1 MDLLLLIALFVLFG
15 LIIVSYSIKTL
26 DFVAISIVC
35 CFIAGTIT
43 GLVKGIGLEVIIT
56 FIDFKVIIIIL
67 AINIITKIAQDSN
80 ILEYLAIKLF
90 KISKGNQRTFFYLL
104 CLIST
109 ILAAIVVND
118 FVVMIILAPVV
129 IRLCR
134 YLRIEAG
141 TFLLGMTVCVN
152 LAGLISPI
160 SGSDMIVISSAFN
173 LNVFYFVQY
182 YWIFSF
188 FLIFLTMYLIDRI
201 LLRKEPKIE
210 ENQGNI
216 VLDLIDTDILIKNK
230 KMFYFNSVAIIIT
243 TVLIVV
249 LPLLYLTVAFSALIL
264 SLVNKKFTKTPMST
278 LLRDVEWEMIFFFIS
293 LYVVVGCI
301 LQAGFREIFEI
312 IDFTSFNS
320 LLVALIFLIIVTILA
335 GVIINAP
342 IALIFIPI
350 VGTLISV
357 EGFPPVLMLYV
368 LIFGFNIGDNLIP
381 QGSASNMVT
390 LKIAQ
395 DNGVKNFTYKR
406 MLKVGMS
413 LMIIHLLLSILY
425 LFFLSLVFT

>member
-1 MDLLLLIALFVLFG
+1 MDVLLLIVLFILFA
-15 LIIVSYSIKTL
+15 LIIVSYSIKSL

-35 CFIAGTIT
+35 CFIAGIIT
-43 GLVKGIGLEVIIT
+43 GLVKGIGLEVFIT

-67 AINIITKIAQDSN
+67 SINIITKIAQDSN
-80 ILEYLAIKLF
+80 ILEYLAIKIF

-134 YLRIEAG
+134 YLKIEAG
-141 TFLLGMTVCVN
+141 TYLLGMTICVN

-173 LNVFYFVQY
+173 LDVLYFVRY

-188 FLIFLTMYLIDRI
+188 CLIFLTMYLIDRM

-210 ENQGNI
+210 DNQRAI
-216 VLDLIDTDILIKNK
+216 VLDIIDTDTVVKNK

-243 TVLIVV
+243 IVLIVI

-264 SLVNKKFTKTPMST
+264 TIVNKKFTAIPMSKI
-278 LLRDVEWEMIFFFIS
+278 LRDVEWEMVFFFIA
-293 LYVVVGCI
+293 LYVLVGCM
-301 LQAGFREIFEI
+301 LEAGFQEIFETI
-312 IDFTSFNS
+312 EFSAFDS
-320 LLVALIFLIIVTILA
+320 LVVALIIIIIVAVLA
-335 GVIINAP
+335 GIIINAP

-350 VGTLISV
+350 IGALINI
-357 EGFPPVLMLYV
+357 EGFPSVLMIYV

-395 DNGVKNFTYKR
+395 DNQVKNFTYKR

-413 LMIIHLLLSILY
+413 LMVIHLLLSILY
-425 LFFLSLVFT
+425 LFILSLVYT